1 VIDSR
6 GGSGNIAHNA
16 ERQHDDLYTCLAI
29 AEDNTNDLLEATK
42 KGYNWLV
49 RPRTLWLMPELTD
62 KKKLIVENC
71 VECKEACKQDFINEK
86 SVCRNCDNAF
96 CELGERDV

>member
-1 VIDSR
+1 MKKLILIALMVSLTACATTPVIDSR
-6 GGSGNIAHNA
+6 GGSGNIAHDA

-29 AEDNTNDLLEATK
+29 ADDNTNDLLEATK

-71 VECKEACKQDFINEK
+71 MTGRGHQILVWK
-86 SVCRNCDNAF
+86 
-96 CELGERDV
+96 

>member
-1 VIDSR
+1 MNRAIIILLLLSLTACASTPIIDSR

-71 VECKEACKQDFINEK
+71 MTGRGHQILVWK
-86 SVCRNCDNAF
+86 
-96 CELGERDV
+96 

>member
-1 VIDSR
+1 MNRAIIILLLVSLTGCASIPVVDSR
-6 GGSGNIAHNA
+6 GGSGNIPHDA

-29 AEDNTNDLLEATK
+29 ADDNTNDLLEATK

-71 VECKEACKQDFINEK
+71 MTGRGHQILVWK
-86 SVCRNCDNAF
+86 
-96 CELGERDV
+96 

>member
-1 VIDSR
+1 MNRAIIILILLSLTACATTPVIDSR

-71 VECKEACKQDFINEK
+71 MTGRGHQILVWK
-86 SVCRNCDNAF
+86 
-96 CELGERDV
+96 

>member
-1 VIDSR
+1 MNRAIIILLLLSLTGCATTPVIDSR

-29 AEDNTNDLLEATK
+29 ADDNNNDLLEATK

-49 RPRTLWLMPELTD
+49 RPQTIWLITELRN
-62 KKKLIVENC
+62 KKKIMVYNC
-71 VECKEACKQDFINEK
+71 IIGRVNQI
-86 SVCRNCDNAF
+86 
-96 CELGERDV
+96 

>member
-1 VIDSR
+1 MNRAIIILLLLSLTGCATTPVIDSR

-29 AEDNTNDLLEATK
+29 ADDNTNDLLEATK

-49 RPRTLWLMPELTD
+49 RPRTLWLMPKLTD

-71 VECKEACKQDFINEK
+71 MTGRGHQILVWK
-86 SVCRNCDNAF
+86 
-96 CELGERDV
+96 

>member
-1 VIDSR
+1 MNRAIIILLLLSLTACATTPVIDSR

-71 VECKEACKQDFINEK
+71 MTGRGHQILVWK
-86 SVCRNCDNAF
+86 
-96 CELGERDV
+96 

>member
-1 VIDSR
+1 MNRAIIILLLLSLTACASTPIIDSR

-29 AEDNTNDLLEATK
+29 AEDNTNNLLEATK

-71 VECKEACKQDFINEK
+71 MTGRGHQILVWK
-86 SVCRNCDNAF
+86 
-96 CELGERDV
+96 